1 MSKIVI
7 LKILISVFLPV
18 LTVAGI
24 SSYFMDQVYG
34 RRDQYRQ
41 EVFLLLWAI
50 FVSGYVLIISRN
62 RNPIWMTLFG
72 FTSIQIISCFYKPY
86 KNKLVY
92 TTFFY
97 LYLVILDA
105 LSLPIVSLIFGMGK
119 KQVGYSD
126 AFTLCLPLVSSGLM
140 IVTIRWIVRY
150 INRNQFKKGRWN
162 IHAVFF
168 FTVFIEI
175 ALIIYSIFLSE
186 NALVSQEVLFVI
198 LILFLVFDLLGIYL
212 YHILQ
217 VEEQLHQQLA
227 LSRQKDELEYLYL
240 QRLQKQQERSRKILH
255 DMKNHILAIEGLSMD
270 ENGEASEYVK
280 QVIESIDKTSFRF
293 QTNSKII
300 TTLVN
305 SKMEQTEK
313 NKILFRAEVQDLG
326 FDFISDLDWVI
337 ILGNILDNAIEACQQ
352 VKEGERKI
360 ELFIHQYK
368 KMLVIRL
375 ENSMGEKLDFQNGK
389 IRSHKKE
396 HLGIG
401 LSNVQE
407 TVKKY
412 GGDFETEFND
422 TQFKTRIVIPV
433 GEKIGH
439 LPSTK

>member
-1 MSKIVI
+1 M
-7 LKILISVFLPV
+7 
-18 LTVAGI
+18 
-24 SSYFMDQVYG
+24 
-34 RRDQYRQ
+34 
-41 EVFLLLWAI
+41 
-50 FVSGYVLIISRN
+50 
-62 RNPIWMTLFG
+62 
-72 FTSIQIISCFYKPY
+72 
-86 KNKLVY
+86 
-92 TTFFY
+92 
-97 LYLVILDA
+97 
-105 LSLPIVSLIFGMGK
+105 
-119 KQVGYSD
+119 
-126 AFTLCLPLVSSGLM
+126 
-140 IVTIRWIVRY
+140 VTIRWIVRY
-150 INRNQFKKGRWN
+150 INRNQFEKGRWN

-168 FTVFIEI
+168 VTVFIEI

-186 NALVSQEVLFVI
+186 NALVSQEVLFVT

-255 DMKNHILAIEGLSMD
+255 DMKNHILAIEGLSIG

-313 NKILFRAEVQDLG
+313 SKILFRAEVQDLE

-360 ELFIHQYK
+360 DLFIHQYK

-375 ENSMGEKLDFQNGK
+375 ENNMGEKPDFQNGK

-412 GGDFETEFND
+412 GGGFETEFND
-422 TQFKTRIVIPV
+422 THFKTRIVIPV

-439 LPSTK
+439 LTSAK

>member
-24 SSYFMDQVYG
+24 SSYFMDQVYR

-50 FVSGYVLIISRN
+50 FVSGYILIISLN

-105 LSLPIVSLIFGMGK
+105 LSLPIVSLIFGMGR
-119 KQVGYSD
+119 KQVEYSD

-140 IVTIRWIVRY
+140 MVTIRWIVRY
-150 INRNQFKKGRWN
+150 INRNQFEKGRWN

-175 ALIIYSIFLSE
+175 GLIIYSIFLSK

-255 DMKNHILAIEGLSMD
+255 DMKNHILAIEGLSIG
-270 ENGEASEYVK
+270 ENGEA
-280 QVIESIDKTSFRF
+280 R
-293 QTNSKII
+293 
-300 TTLVN
+300 
-305 SKMEQTEK
+305 
-313 NKILFRAEVQDLG
+313 
-326 FDFISDLDWVI
+326 
-337 ILGNILDNAIEACQQ
+337 
-352 VKEGERKI
+352 
-360 ELFIHQYK
+360 
-368 KMLVIRL
+368 
-375 ENSMGEKLDFQNGK
+375 
-389 IRSHKKE
+389 E
-396 HLGIG
+396 H
-401 LSNVQE
+401 
-407 TVKKY
+407 
-412 GGDFETEFND
+412 
-422 TQFKTRIVIPV
+422 
-433 GEKIGH
+433 
-439 LPSTK
+439 

>member
-1 MSKIVI
+1 M
-7 LKILISVFLPV
+7 
-18 LTVAGI
+18 
-24 SSYFMDQVYG
+24 G
-34 RRDQYRQ
+34 R
-41 EVFLLLWAI
+41 
-50 FVSGYVLIISRN
+50 
-62 RNPIWMTLFG
+62 
-72 FTSIQIISCFYKPY
+72 
-86 KNKLVY
+86 
-92 TTFFY
+92 
-97 LYLVILDA
+97 
-105 LSLPIVSLIFGMGK
+105 
-119 KQVGYSD
+119 KQVEYSD

-140 IVTIRWIVRY
+140 MATIRWIVRY
-150 INRNQFKKGRWN
+150 INRNQFEKSRWN

-255 DMKNHILAIEGLSMD
+255 DMKNHILAIEGLSID

-313 NKILFRAEVQDLG
+313 SKILFRAEVQDLE

-337 ILGNILDNAIEACQQ
+337 ILGNILNNAIEACQQ
-352 VKEGERKI
+352 VKERERKI

-375 ENSMGEKLDFQNGK
+375 ENSMGEKPDFQNGK
-389 IRSHKKE
+389 IRSHKKSIWE
-396 HLGIG
+396 
-401 LSNVQE
+401 
-407 TVKKY
+407 
-412 GGDFETEFND
+412 
-422 TQFKTRIVIPV
+422 
-433 GEKIGH
+433 
-439 LPSTK
+439 